1 MAARDGAVTAAL
13 VRMVD
18 TLVIDYDPVELT
30 QELVD
35 TSIDL
40 LPADAAGLLLA
51 DSHGDLQVFAS
62 TSEETRLLELLQ
74 VESAAGPCLQAYR
87 TGEQVLVEDLERGAQ
102 RWPAFAERAAME
114 GFRSVCALPLRLRND
129 RIGALNLFTTRAG
142 SLGPDDVRIGQALAD
157 FATIGIVH
165 ARILADSLTVNDQ
178 LSIAL
183 NSRVVIEQAKGML
196 AERAD
201 LDMDTAFGSMR
212 KYARDHN
219 LRLADVARGLV
230 DRTVDLETVLAHGI
244 HK

>member
-1 MAARDGAVTAAL
+1 MAARDGALTAAM

-18 TLVIDYDPVELT
+18 TLVVGYDPVELT

-35 TSIDL
+35 TAIDL

-51 DSHGDLQVFAS
+51 DGHGDLQVFAS

-87 TGEQVLVEDLERGAQ
+87 TGEQVLVEDLERGIQ
-102 RWPAFAERAAME
+102 RWPAFAERAALE
-114 GFRSVCALPLRLRND
+114 GIRGVCALPLRLRNE

-142 SLGPDDVRIGQALAD
+142 ALGSDDVRIGQALAD

-165 ARILADSLTVNDQ
+165 ARILADSLMVNDQ
-178 LSIAL
+178 LSMAL

-196 AERAD
+196 AERAQ
-201 LDMDTAFGSMR
+201 LDMDVAFGALR
-212 KYARDHN
+212 KYARDTN
-219 LRLADVARGLV
+219 QRLADVSRALV
-230 DRTVDLETVLAHGI
+230 DREIELETILGHRI
-244 HK
+244 RK